1 MMNFFKRAL
10 RPFFPYT
17 TPKVVPVECSAPD
30 PSDFAATAL
39 RRAPSSGRV
48 DDHEPRRGTHK
59 IVSVSSARAPIM
71 ATYGR
76 QKAHKASPGWLR
88 TVLFIFLGLV
98 WAHLVWA
105 QDESGAQT
113 PETSPAGGGP
123 QAQQKKPKHKWNVW
137 ENKYFSV
144 TFLFT
149 PVYDISGFIQDAA
162 SKEQVGSQPTK
173 GEFRAERIIFA
184 GKLNF
189 KRPWG
194 YMFAWNFNGFEAA
207 QGNRFSNLDAR
218 LDIPLFNLGTFKIG
232 RQKLGLSQ
240 EWLMPGVDMVF
251 MERSEP
257 DLAFVPQRDVGAM
270 LTNTFAD
277 KRGLWSAAWFNDNDL
292 NFQASSNQFT
302 GRISYLPVNRDQGQT
317 IVQVAAG
324 LYYRE
329 AQNGQLQFR
338 ARPEINEA
346 GYFLD
351 TKSFPADHSMTT
363 QLEATVQKGRSMI
376 WASLDL
382 TPVAAPQV
390 HNPFFWGGYVA
401 ASRVL
406 AGEPRH
412 FNRDNG
418 YYTSVEPRSSLF
430 RGGWGGWE
438 VGTRY
443 SYTDL
448 SSGTID
454 GGRMGR
460 WSAAVSWYP
469 SGTWRVEFNYG
480 WDYLVKGGITGYT
493 QGFSAR
499 IQWSLTGT

>member
-1 MMNFFKRAL
+1 
-10 RPFFPYT
+10 
-17 TPKVVPVECSAPD
+17 
-30 PSDFAATAL
+30 
-39 RRAPSSGRV
+39 
-48 DDHEPRRGTHK
+48 
-59 IVSVSSARAPIM
+59 
-71 ATYGR
+71 
-76 QKAHKASPGWLR
+76 
-88 TVLFIFLGLV
+88 
-98 WAHLVWA
+98 
-105 QDESGAQT
+105 
-113 PETSPAGGGP
+113 
-123 QAQQKKPKHKWNVW
+123 
-137 ENKYFSV
+137 
-144 TFLFT
+144 
-149 PVYDISGFIQDAA
+149 
-162 SKEQVGSQPTK
+162 
-173 GEFRAERIIFA
+173 
-184 GKLNF
+184 
-189 KRPWG
+189 
-194 YMFAWNFNGFEAA
+194 
-207 QGNRFSNLDAR
+207 
-218 LDIPLFNLGTFKIG
+218 
-232 RQKLGLSQ
+232 
-240 EWLMPGVDMVF
+240 MPGVDMVF
-251 MERSEP
+251 MERSTT
-257 DLAFVPQRDVGAM
+257 DLAFVPQRNVGVM

-277 KRGLWSAAWFNDNDL
+277 KRGLWSAAWFNDWFANDL
-292 NFQASSNQFT
+292 SFQANGNQYT
-302 GRISYLPVNRDQGQT
+302 GRISYLPVDRDQGQT

-351 TKSFPADHSMTT
+351 TKSFPADHSTTT

-499 IQWSLTGT
+499 IQWSLTGK